1 MAAEENFSPRY
12 IYLTVAEV
20 IEMHRQLID
29 EFGGIHGIRDRGLL
43 EAAIFRS
50 QNGYHDDLTHEA
62 AALME
67 SLASNHAFLDG
78 NKRIS
83 LAATD
88 TFHRINGF
96 YLELETITTRKFIT
110 ESITKREFR
119 IGQIREWLAAHV
131 HRLED
136 DK

>member
-1 MAAEENFSPRY
+1 MTSETDFSPRY
-12 IYLTVAEV
+12 VYITVAEA

-29 EFGGIHGIRDRGLL
+29 EFGGIHGLRDRGLL
-43 EAAIFRS
+43 EAAIFRP
-50 QNGYHDDLTHEA
+50 QNGYYDDLVHEA

-88 TFHRINGF
+88 TFLRINGQ
-96 YLELETITTRKFIT
+96 YLDLEPLAAYKFILK
-110 ESITKREFR
+110 SIAKKEFR
-119 IGQIREWLAAHV
+119 VRQIREWLAAHV
-131 HRLED
+131 KPLE
-136 DK
+136 K